1 MTIFELLALGIQRGI
16 SPITALLAPRLPA
29 NILLTASG
37 PAVIYTQIME
47 VCRES
52 GWGVT
57 TDRSAGVVG
66 FPRGWRVV
74 LCGDEG
80 GGVRVGGG
88 DSRGADCGEGVGN
101 YREEN
106 RHRERWRE
114 I

>member
-1 MTIFELLALGIQRGI
+1 MTVFELLALGIQRGI
-16 SPITALLAPRLPA
+16 SPITALLAPRLPT

-57 TDRSAGVVG
+57 TDRAAGIVG
-66 FPRGWRVV
+66 FPREWRIV
-74 LCGDEG
+74 LRGDEG

-88 DSRGADCGEGVGN
+88 NPCGTDRREGMGDHCTKN
-101 YREEN
+101 
-106 RHRERWRE
+106 
-114 I
+114 